1 VSRNIEIK
9 ARVDDVGVV
18 RTRAAAVASGPPQ
31 LIEQRDTFFVVGR
44 GRLKVR
50 TFGDGSGE
58 LIAYERS
65 NERGPRQSSY
75 TRAECRDAAALCEAL
90 ARVLPVRGV
99 VTKHREVFL
108 AGRTRIHL
116 DRVEQLGSFVELEV
130 VLADGESPEAG
141 EREAQELLKSLELSE
156 RDLVPDAYIDLLER
170 SPAAT
175 DYRVSS
181 STSTTK

>member
-9 ARVDDVGVV
+9 ARVGDPGAV
-18 RTRAAAVASGPPQ
+18 RTRAAAISSGAPQ
-31 LIEQRDTFFVVGR
+31 LIDQRDTFFVVGR

-50 TFGDGSGE
+50 AFADGSGE
-58 LIAYERS
+58 LIAYERA
-65 NERGPRQSSY
+65 NERGPKQSAY

-99 VTKHREVFL
+99 VTKRRELFT

-130 VLADGESPEAG
+130 VLVDGESPEAG
-141 EREAQELLKSLELSE
+141 EREAVALLKSLAIAES
-156 RDLVPDAYIDLLER
+156 DLVSDAYIDLLER
-170 SPAAT
+170 S
-175 DYRVSS
+175 
-181 STSTTK
+181 

>member
-9 ARVDDVGVV
+9 ARVDDLGTL
-18 RTRAAAVASGPPQ
+18 RMRASALASGVSQ
-31 LIEQRDTFFVVGR
+31 LIDQIDTFFIVAR

-50 TFGDGSGE
+50 AFADGSGE

-65 NERGPRQSSY
+65 NEHGPKESTY

-99 VTKHREVFL
+99 VAKHREVFL

-116 DRVEQLGSFVELEV
+116 DRVEKLGSFVELEV
-130 VLADGESPEAG
+130 VLADGESPEDG
-141 EREAQELLKSLELSE
+141 RREAQELLESLAISE
-156 RDLVPDAYIDLLER
+156 RDLVPDAYIDLIER
-170 SPAAT
+170 ST
-175 DYRVSS
+175 
-181 STSTTK
+181 

>member
-9 ARVDDVGVV
+9 ARVDDLDAV
-18 RTRAAAVASGPPQ
+18 RTSAAAIASGPPQ
-31 LIEQRDTFFVVGR
+31 RIDQHDTFFVVDH

-50 TFGDGSGE
+50 AFADGSGE

-65 NERGPRQSSY
+65 NEPGPKQSSY

-90 ARVLPVRGV
+90 ARVLSVRGV
-99 VTKHREVFL
+99 VTKHREVFM

-130 VLADGESPEAG
+130 VLADGESPEDG
-141 EREAQELLKSLELSE
+141 EREAHSLLKSLAIAES
-156 RDLVPDAYIDLLER
+156 DLVPEAYIDLLER
-170 SPAAT
+170 QHPI
-175 DYRVSS
+175 
-181 STSTTK
+181 